1 EAQTLGPPLLE
12 ALIASCT
19 GSPRCAA
26 GRTTPFGLDGG
37 LERLEVS
44 LRVTEWVVG
53 GPRVAGVG
61 VVEHESAGPLRVRG
75 GEEHG
80 DWPAFCDA
88 EERGAGRAGAIHHRS
103 EIVRALLERGDFR
116 DGIRQARAA
125 LVEPNEAGEGAPTPE
140 EAREPGLPPGV
151 LPVRNR
157 AGGKNHVGAPL
168 STTPGS
174 AVDARGP
181 R

>member
-19 GSPRCAA
+19 GSPGCAG

-140 EAREPGLPPGV
+140 EAREPGLPPGG
-151 LPVRNR
+151 LHGRHQ
-157 AGGKNHVGAPL
+157 AGGKYPGQPPRPAPPV
-168 STTPGS
+168 T
-174 AVDARGP
+174 AV
-181 R
+181 